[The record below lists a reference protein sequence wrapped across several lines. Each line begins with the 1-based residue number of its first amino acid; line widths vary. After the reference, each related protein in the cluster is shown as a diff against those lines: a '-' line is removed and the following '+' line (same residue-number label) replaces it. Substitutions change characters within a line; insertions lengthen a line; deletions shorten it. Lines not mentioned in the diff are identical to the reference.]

1 MDFHDPTFWV
11 AVSFVIF
18 VGLTFKPIKNAL
30 TGGLDARTDKIR
42 QELEEA
48 ARLREEAQKMLADY
62 KRKQSEMSRE
72 AEELLEHAKVEA
84 ARLREQAEEDLR
96 TAMKRR
102 EQAAVERIAQAETK
116 ALEEVRNQAVEIAI
130 AATGKILRDSIDDTK
145 AAALVQQSI
154 AELKQKIH

>member
-11 AVSFVIF
+11 AVSFVLF

-72 AEELLEHAKVEA
+72 AEDLLEHAKVEA
-84 ARLREQAEEDLR
+84 ARLREQAEEDLQA
-96 TAMKRR
+96 AMKRR
-102 EQAAVERIAQAETK
+102 EQAAVERISQAETK

-130 AATGKILRDSIDDTK
+130 AATGRILRDSIDDTK